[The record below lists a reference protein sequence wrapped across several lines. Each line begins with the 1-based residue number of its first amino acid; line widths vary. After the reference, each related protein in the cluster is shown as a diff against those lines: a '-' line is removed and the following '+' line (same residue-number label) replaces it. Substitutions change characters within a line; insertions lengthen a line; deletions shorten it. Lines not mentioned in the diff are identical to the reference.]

1 MDKYRIAGKLRQLF
15 FGSMAV
21 AMSAGG
27 VVATNMANAF
37 AADQVLDN
45 NVGVA
50 SRKLK
55 YDDTESYVSKN
66 VNKKVV
72 ASEADKSTKEIKRN
86 LEETGYAIRLKQLIA
101 EKSKIPSDCTIDT
114 LWAKYS
120 DAFVSQYTSIVK
132 LYNTSDDADYYVANL
147 SSAKINGTGSI
158 YDAAF
163 VKGTNNADPD
173 VIKDIKFDKKTG
185 LAYIPKSYFEKD
197 KDVLITGQVMYG
209 GSVDNQTIAVDTTID
224 NGGEVTKQSVEANT
238 YDVTIKVPITKSK
251 KMADRL
257 SLDDFKV
264 YLNGSETE
272 YDLKKEDAAL
282 FHKDTGV
289 LELGVSPATL
299 TSIKV
304 DVKKEKLT
312 QKLSRIFS
320 TDVSAK
326 TTNPDELKFVTDKK
340 TGNPI
345 LLDKIDPSKLQ
356 DGQIFDY
363 TSSISYMSDVEGVY
377 KGTVA
382 GSDTNQ
388 RARAESILHSVKY
401 LYLPVKKTDNKTAT
415 GGWFDIYDKGSDF
428 EDTDG
433 VNTETSLEDVTFG
446 MTLPNKTYTN
456 YKVTAKNKNGA
467 TLNFHQKGSFT
478 TKYAG
483 GDLSYSAQRMYAGE
497 CCHITNPMGSTSS
510 SPAQTRLS
518 ILHVDLADNYVIIGL
533 NTQEM
538 NTQSGFGIYKLAFES
553 KGAVKVKKTSANTS
567 ITNGNKCYSLEGAE
581 FGVYSDKDCTKKV
594 MTLTAKAN
602 GETDAKEIDAGTY
615 YVKETKAP
623 KGYLL
628 NTTVKTVKVDT
639 DNDEDDPAVVTIADV
654 PGTDPATLEVKK
666 VDKETGES
674 QNQGDANLVGTQF
687 TVKYYNDYYDSASK
701 LPSTPTKT
709 WVLETKKITVA
720 GKETVRIEFE
730 DSYKVSGDEF
740 YKIDGKVKIPYGTI
754 TIEETKAPEGYKL
767 EDSTV
772 SVNGTVLSDRTYFSK
787 VEYGKDLGTVSAD
800 FTVSDPAKM
809 YGIQVWK
816 SDKELDKS
824 EAIGGKGHT
833 GSTDGTTLA
842 GTQFSVINRSASSI
856 RYKEKDIAPGEEVLK
871 LTTKWDD
878 KLKKYTAQTEEK
890 ALPYGTYGVKEI
902 ASSQGYLLTD
912 GEEKT
917 VVCHGDDG
925 HMYTPDD
932 FEELNFKNQVIRGD
946 YQMVK
951 RDGESQKYLSAA
963 FKLTNTTTGESHVI
977 VTDKNGAFDSTANK
991 HSKNTNAN
999 DKLLDGYDEKTG
1011 VKASDFDLEAGTW
1024 FGKGED
1030 GTIAKAKDD
1039 LGALPYGK
1047 YELEEL
1053 RSDTNKGLKLVKYEF
1068 YITKDGKK
1076 IDGGTVT
1083 DNEEKIPSIHTT
1095 AKDEASGTHF
1105 AAASD
1110 DASIIDTVTFKDL
1123 LIKENNKFKL
1133 TGVVMDRA
1141 AKTPVLDKNG
1151 KEITSVKEF
1160 TADSDSG
1167 SVEVNFDF
1175 DATDLA
1181 GKDVVIFET
1190 LTQEQNGE
1198 TVVIAV
1204 HKDFDDEGQTIHF
1217 PEIKTKASDG
1227 KTGLNMI
1234 QAGTDMFIVDEVSYK
1249 NLIPGKTYTIPGTLM
1264 DKETG
1269 KPALDDNGEE
1279 IKSSVKFTAEKSE
1292 GSVTVAFKF
1301 SGVKLSGTTLVAFE
1315 KLVYK
1320 DRVYAVHEDITDEAQ
1335 TVYVPEIHT
1344 TALEK
1349 DSKTHISYAG
1359 DKVIITDAVTYKN
1372 VIAGKEYT
1380 LPGKLMDY
1388 ATKKPLL
1395 IDGKEATAEKTFT
1408 AENTEGTVDIEFTLD
1423 ASDLAGKT
1431 VVAFEQLYTDGVL
1444 IAAHEDIN
1452 SKEQSVHFPKI
1463 TTTATDKEDGDHEA
1477 VADES
1482 VTINDEIPYYNLI
1495 PGEEYEVFCEPM
1507 IQDTEKP
1514 LTVDGKTVTV
1524 TKKFTAKEA
1533 NGTVNVSFT
1542 FDGTKLVEKDI
1553 TCFETVMLNGRI
1565 IAEHKDI
1572 HSKAQTVHLVK
1583 PKKTPKLTSHTST
1596 PGSGSSSSSVKTG
1609 QDSLLPLAAGAVILA
1624 ACAGGIAV
1632 WKRKKS
1638 KEEEPKA

>member
-1 MDKYRIAGKLRQLF
+1 MEKKIKLKQIFSKALCSVTAAAMTLTSF
-15 FGSMAV
+15 SGLANV
-21 AMSAGG
+21 A
-27 VVATNMANAF
+27 
-37 AADQVLDN
+37 AADAVLDN
-45 NVGVA
+45 NITVTHKNHQYPDA
-50 SRKLK
+50 Q
-55 YDDTESYVSKN
+55 SYVSKN
-66 VNKKVV
+66 VDTKVV
-72 ASEADKSTKEIKRN
+72 KDMKGKSAKAIQKS
-86 LEETGYAIRLKQLIA
+86 LEETNYSIRLKHLIA
-101 EKSKIPSDCTIDT
+101 EKSKIPKNCSIDT
-114 LWAKYS
+114 LW
-120 DAFVSQYTSIVK
+120 SQYSKAFIAQYTDTVP
-132 LYNTSDDADYYVANL
+132 LYATSDDADYYVANL
-147 SSAKINGTGSI
+147 AAANVNGTGDI

-163 VKGTNNADPD
+163 VKGTNNKNPD
-173 VIKDIKFDKKTG
+173 VIKDIKFDKDTG
-185 LAYIPKSYFEKD
+185 LAYIPKSYFAGKAT
-197 KDVLITGQVMYG
+197 KITGQVMYA
-209 GSVDNQTIAVDTTID
+209 GSINNQDVDIDVTVNNPNNTSESVKEAV
-224 NGGEVTKQSVEANT
+224 KAST
-238 YDVTIKVPITKSK
+238 YDVTVSVPITTSK
-251 KMADRL
+251 KMADKL
-257 SLDDFKV
+257 SLDDFQV
-264 YLNGSETE
+264 FLNGSETE
-272 YDLKKEDAAL
+272 YDLKKENAAV

-289 LELGVSPATL
+289 LELAVSPATL
-299 TSIKV
+299 TSVKV
-304 DVKKEKLT
+304 GVKKEKIT
-312 QKLSRIFS
+312 QKLARIFS
-320 TDVSAK
+320 VNVHAK
-326 TTNPDELKFVTDKK
+326 TTNPDKLKFVTDKAS
-340 TGNPI
+340 GDPI
-345 LLDKIDPSKLQ
+345 ILDKIDSSKLQ
-356 DGQIFDY
+356 DGQVFDY
-363 TSSISYMSDVEGVY
+363 KSSVSYMSDVKGVY
-377 KGTVA
+377 NGTVA
-382 GSDTNQ
+382 GFDTAQ
-388 RARAESILHSVKY
+388 KARAESILHSVKF
-401 LYLPVKKTDNKTAT
+401 LYLPVGSAES
-415 GGWFDIYDKGSDF
+415 GWFDIYDKGSNF

-446 MTLPNKTYTN
+446 MTLPSKTYTN
-456 YKVTAKNKNGA
+456 YKVTALNKNKA

-497 CCHITNPMGSTSS
+497 CCHITNPMGSSNE
-510 SPAQTRLS
+510 SPVKTRLS
-518 ILHVDLADNYVIIGL
+518 ILHVDESEGYVIIGL

-567 ITNGNKCYSLEGAE
+567 ITNGNKCYNLEGAE
-581 FGVYSDKDCTKKV
+581 FGVYSDKACTKKV

-602 GETDAKEIDAGTY
+602 GETDVKEIDAGTY

-623 KGYLL
+623 KGYEL
-628 NTTVKTVKVDT
+628 NSEVKTVVVDT
-639 DNDEDDPAVVTIADV
+639 DNDEDAPAVVTIADQ
-654 PGTDPATLEVKK
+654 PKDDPMRFEVKK

-674 QNQGDANLVGTQF
+674 QNQGDANLAGTQF
-687 TVKYYNDYYDSASK
+687 TVKFYNNHYDDVSK
-701 LPSTPTKT
+701 LPSNATRT
-709 WVLETKKITVA
+709 WVLETKKF
-720 GKETVRIEFE
+720 GNKYKLEFSE
-730 DSYKVSGDEF
+730 QYKVSGDEF
-740 YKIDGKVKIPYGTI
+740 YKDSDGRPVVPYGTL

-772 SVNGTVLSDRTYFSK
+772 SVNETVLSNRKYFTKVSDKEGEQPSK
-787 VEYGKDLGTVSAD
+787 VVAD

-842 GTQFSVINRSASSI
+842 GTQFNVINRSASSI
-856 RYKEKDIAPGEEVLK
+856 RYKEKDIAPGEEIMK
-871 LTTKWDD
+871 LTTKWDE

-912 GEEKT
+912 GSEKT
-917 VVCHGDDG
+917 VVCHGEDG
-925 HMYTPDD
+925 HMYTPA
-932 FEELNFKNQVIRGD
+932 EIAVLNFKNQVIRGD
-946 YQMVK
+946 YQFVK
-951 RDGESQKYLSAA
+951 RDGDSQKYLSAA

-977 VTDKNGAFDSTANK
+977 VTDKNGEFDSTANK

-999 DKLLDGYDEKTG
+999 DHLLDGYNDKT
-1011 VKASDFDLEAGTW
+1011 AINSDAFDLNAGTW

-1030 GTIAKAKDD
+1030 GTVAKANDN

-1053 RSDTNKGLKLVKYEF
+1053 RTDTNKGLKLVKYEF
-1068 YITKDGKK
+1068 YINKDGKK

-1083 DNEEKIPSIHTT
+1083 DNEEKIPEIHTT

-1110 DASIIDTVTFKDL
+1110 DASIIDTVTLKNL
-1123 LIKENNKFKL
+1123 PIKENNKFKL

-1160 TADSDSG
+1160 TTDSDSG

-1181 GKDVVIFET
+1181 GKDAVIFET

-1234 QAGTDMFIVDEVSYK
+1234 QAGTDMFVIDTVSYK

-1264 DKETG
+1264 DKETE
-1269 KPALDDNGEE
+1269 KPALDDNGKE
-1279 IKSSVKFTAEKSE
+1279 ITSSAKFTAEKSE

-1359 DKVIITDAVTYKN
+1359 DKVIITDAVAYKN

-1380 LPGKLMDY
+1380 IPGKLMDHE
-1388 ATKKPLL
+1388 TQKTLL
-1395 IDGKEATAEKTFT
+1395 INGKEVTAEKTFT

-1423 ASDLAGKT
+1423 ASALAGKT
-1431 VVAFEQLYTDGVL
+1431 AVAFEQLYVDGVL
-1444 IAAHEDIN
+1444 IASHEDIN
-1452 SKEQSVHFPKI
+1452 SKEQSIHFPKI
-1463 TTTATDKEDGDHEA
+1463 ITTATDKEDGDHEA
-1477 VADES
+1477 AADKS

-1495 PGEEYEVFCEPM
+1495 PGEEYEVICEPM

-1514 LTVDGKTVTV
+1514 LTVDGKLITV

-1542 FDGTKLVEKDI
+1542 FDGTKLAEKDI

-1565 IAEHKDI
+1565 VAEHKDI
-1572 HSKAQTVHLVK
+1572 HSEAQTVHLVK
-1583 PKKTPKLTSHTST
+1583 PKEEST
-1596 PGSGSSSSSVKTG
+1596 PVTPTPPGPGSSGVKTG
-1609 QDSLLPLAAGAVILA
+1609 QDSILPMAAGAAALI
-1624 ACAGGIAV
+1624 ACAGGIIV
-1632 WKRKKS
+1632 WKKKS
-1638 KEEEPKA
+1638 KKKDKPNV